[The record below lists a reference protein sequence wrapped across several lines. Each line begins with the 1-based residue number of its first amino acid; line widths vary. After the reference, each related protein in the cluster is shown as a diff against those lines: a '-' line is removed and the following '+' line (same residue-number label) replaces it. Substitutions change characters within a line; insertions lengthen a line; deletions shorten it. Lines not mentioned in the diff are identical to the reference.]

1 MTPITDPNVLVGT
14 STSDDAAVY
23 RVSDELA
30 IVQSLDFFTPNVD
43 EPYWFGAI
51 AAANSLSD
59 VYAMGGKPAFALNV
73 VAFPRN
79 RPDIPLTALGDILR
93 GAADKA
99 AEAGIFI
106 VGGHTVDDSEP
117 KFGLCVTGF
126 VHPNQIWRNV
136 GAKPGDHLILTKPLG
151 TGIVT
156 TALRAQ
162 KTRPAHVQAAIQSM
176 ATLNARA
183 ADAARRVGIHAC
195 TDITGFGFL
204 GHLLEMLSES
214 GVGARIKVSAMPLL
228 PGLRDLVAEGHVPGG
243 ARRNRTFVEGRLQV
257 DGAVSDD
264 DLVALCDPQTSGGL
278 LFAVDDECC
287 AALIR
292 ELQAEGVA
300 TIADVGEVIGSDNR
314 QIHLIP

>member
-1 MTPITDPNVLVGT
+1 MLVGT

-23 RVSDELA
+23 RVSSELA
-30 IVQSLDFFTPNVD
+30 IVQTLDFFTPIVD

-79 RPDIPLTALGDILR
+79 RPEVPQSALGDILR

-99 AEAGIFI
+99 TEAGIFI

-126 VHPNQIWRNV
+126 VHPGQIWRNV
-136 GAKPGDHLILTKPLG
+136 GAKPGDRLILTKPLG

-162 KTRPAHVQAAIQSM
+162 KAQPQHVQAAIESM

-183 ADAARRVGIHAC
+183 AEAAKRVGVHAC

-204 GHLLEMLSES
+204 GHLQEML
-214 GVGARIKVSAMPLL
+214 GDDRIGARITTSAVPLL
-228 PGLRDLVAEGHVPGG
+228 PGLRDLVAGGQIPGG
-243 ARRNRTFVEGRLQV
+243 ARRNRAFVERSLQI

-264 DLVALCDPQTSGGL
+264 DAMILSDPQTSGGL
-278 LFAVDDECC
+278 LFAVDGDLSS
-287 AALIR
+287 ALIR

-300 TIADVGEVIGSDNR
+300 TIADVGEVIGSGDR
-314 QIHLIP
+314 QIHLVP